1 MSAVQ
6 DKSREVIS
14 NRAVGQFPISIATS
28 LAFESAI
35 GILPEAP
42 APEPEIKK
50 RDLIMVNVRTL
61 IRNLLGSFEKEDKVH
76 LENYTL
82 AEALVGEM
90 RVMETLAVEHSN
102 GRCRVEFYTCTY
114 DDLQTKFT
122 RALIKVPTTPL
133 QVAYMGIEKDI
144 LKYIKDDFKSAPP
157 VEEYTRNFK
166 DHSGDALIVTHFP
179 IDLLQRYRFNSLSL
193 LESHTGAIKPPLLW
207 NTKLKDGKEFENIP
221 FDRMTLQ
228 MFGDGVL
235 FAPMPIKIRQ
245 RVYSIAIK
253 QQWTP
258 ASTKDWIIRGIEAH
272 RDPALEVLVK
282 DLYRK

>member
-1 MSAVQ
+1 MSAAQ
-6 DKSREVIS
+6 DRSREVIS
-14 NRAVGQFPISIATS
+14 TRAVGQFPISIASS

-50 RDLIMVNVRTL
+50 RDLIMVNVRTM
-61 IRNLLGSFEKEDKVH
+61 IRNLLGSMQKEDKPW

-82 AEALVGEM
+82 AEALVSEM
-90 RVMETLAVEHSN
+90 RTMETLAVEHSN
-102 GRCRVEFYTCTY
+102 GRCNVEFYNCTY
-114 DDLQTKFT
+114 SDVQLKFS
-122 RALIKVPTTPL
+122 RGLIKVPTTPL

-144 LKYIKDDFKSAPP
+144 IKYLQEDFKTAPP
-157 VEEYTRNFK
+157 IEEYTRDFK
-166 DHSGDALIVTHFP
+166 DHQGDALIITHFP

-207 NTKLKDGKEFENIP
+207 NTKLHDGREFEILP

-228 MFGDGVL
+228 MFGDGVI

-245 RVYSIAIK
+245 RLYSIAVK

-258 ASTKDWIIRGIEAH
+258 ASTKDWIIKGVEAH

>member
-1 MSAVQ
+1 MSAAQ
-6 DKSREVIS
+6 DRSREVIS
-14 NRAVGQFPISIATS
+14 ERAVGQFPISIASS

-42 APEPEIKK
+42 MPEPEIKK
-50 RDLIMVNVRTL
+50 RDLIMVNVRTM
-61 IRNLLGSFEKEDKVH
+61 IRNLLGSFEKESKIH

-102 GRCRVEFYTCTY
+102 GRCNVEFYNCSY
-114 DDLQTKFT
+114 SDIQSKFS

-133 QVAYMGIEKDI
+133 QVAYMGIEQDI
-144 LKYIKDDFKSAPP
+144 LKYIKEDFKSAAP
-157 VEEYTRNFK
+157 VEEYTREFK
-166 DHSGDALIVTHFP
+166 DHPGDALIVTHFP

-193 LESHTGAIKPPLLW
+193 LESHTGSIKPPLLW
-207 NTKLKDGKEFENIP
+207 NTKLHNGKEFEILP

-228 MFGDGVL
+228 MFGDGVI

-245 RVYSIAIK
+245 RLYSIAVK
-253 QQWTP
+253 QGWTP
-258 ASTKDWIIRGIEAH
+258 ASTKDWIIKGVEAH

>member
-1 MSAVQ
+1 MSAAQ
-6 DKSREVIS
+6 DRSREVIS
-14 NRAVGQFPISIATS
+14 LRAVGQFPLSIATS
-28 LAFESAI
+28 LAFESAV

-42 APEPEIKK
+42 APEPEIQK

-61 IRNLLGSFEKEDKVH
+61 IRNLLGSIAKEDKPH

-82 AEALVGEM
+82 AEAIVSEM
-90 RVMETLAVEHSN
+90 KVMEQLAVEHSN
-102 GRCRVEFYTCTY
+102 GQCSVEFYSCTY
-114 DDLQTKFT
+114 SDVQLKFS

-144 LKYIKDDFKSAPP
+144 IKYLKEDFKTAPP
-157 VEEYTRNFK
+157 IEDYTREFK
-166 DHSGDALIVTHFP
+166 DRQSDALIITHFA

-207 NTKLKDGKEFENIP
+207 NTKLHDGREFEILP

-228 MFGDGVL
+228 MFGDGVI

-245 RVYSIAIK
+245 RLYSIAVK

-258 ASTKDWIIRGIEAH
+258 ASTKDWIIKGVEAH